1 MSKIPVSK
9 VVSVTV
15 NVSPTFPQGKGFGL
29 ALILTDSAPSNAS
42 NTSVISFYSGMDSVS
57 ADWATTSEA
66 YKAAN
71 IFFMQSP
78 RPEQIAISSIKAGE
92 TVTEALVHVND
103 ANNGWYG
110 LTLAMVGGATDAE
123 ILEAA
128 AWTEAQTRI
137 FGYTTNEL
145 TSLDASSITSVAYKL
160 NKLGY
165 SRTFGQYDDNDAY
178 AIVSAMA
185 RILTTNFAMKDS
197 TITLKFKQEPGVT
210 PINITETQRQA
221 LIGNKLNYY
230 TYFGDSAM
238 LAEGVVANGRFLDEV
253 IGLDW
258 LQNTIQT
265 QVFGYLLTRTTK
277 VPQTDKGV
285 AALLNQANIACDAAV
300 NCGLLAPGTW
310 NGMDLGEVKSGDF
323 LPKGYYSWAP
333 KVATQTQS
341 DREARKSPP
350 IQILA
355 KGAGAIHG
363 VDIALTF
370 ER

>member
-9 VVSVTV
+9 IVSVTV
-15 NVSPTFPQGKGFGL
+15 NVSPTFPQGAGFGL
-29 ALILTDSAPSNAS
+29 ACILTDSAPSNAS
-42 NTSVISFYSGMDSVS
+42 NTSVISFYSDMDSVS
-57 ADWATTSEA
+57 ADWASTSEA

-78 RPEQIAISSIKAGE
+78 RPEQIAIASIHAGE
-92 TVTEALVHVND
+92 TVTNALIRIND
-103 ANNGWYG
+103 ANTSWYG
-110 LTLAMVGGATDAE
+110 LTLAIAGGVTDAE

-128 AWTEAQTRI
+128 AWTEAHTKV
-137 FGYTTNEL
+137 FGYTTNVL
-145 TSLDASSITSVAYKL
+145 ASLDASSITDIGYKL
-160 NKLGY
+160 KQLGY

-178 AIVSAMA
+178 AVVSAMA
-185 RILTTNFAMKDS
+185 RILTTNFSMKDS

-210 PINITETQRQA
+210 PINVTETQRQA
-221 LIGNKLNYY
+221 LIAKKLNYY

-285 AALLNQANIACDAAV
+285 AALLHQAAIACDAAT
-300 NCGLLAPGTW
+300 NCGLLSPGTW

-323 LPKGYYSWAP
+323 LPKGYYVWAP
-333 KVATQTQS
+333 KVASQTQS